1 MANFKHIGPLL
12 KSVCNALPN
21 SICLKWYKYNFVHS
35 YEFYEKLIID
45 TIAFLILS
53 GIL

>member
-1 MANFKHIGPLL
+1 MANFKHNFGPLL

-21 SICLKWYKYNFVHS
+21 SLKWYKYNFVNS